1 MVELFL
7 VAHHVVVLVKDS
19 RLEHWAV
26 IVDGADRLAAHDLG
40 TVKLGQLD
48 LVIDG
53 RDMARSGIH
62 GNLASARAQSRTG
75 NIHGHVAG
83 ADNRHVLP
91 DRHAR
96 GIDQVIDTKQHVA
109 ARLAGNA
116 QLAGTPGTGA
126 HKDRV
131 VAVTQQVV
139 DMQRTADSGRGANA
153 HAE

>member
-1 MVELFL
+1 MVKFFL

-19 RLEHWAV
+19 RLEHRTV

-83 ADNRHVLP
+83 ADNRHVLT

-96 GIDQVIDTKQHVA
+96 GID
-109 ARLAGNA
+109 
-116 QLAGTPGTGA
+116 
-126 HKDRV
+126 
-131 VAVTQQVV
+131 
-139 DMQRTADSGRGANA
+139 
-153 HAE
+153 